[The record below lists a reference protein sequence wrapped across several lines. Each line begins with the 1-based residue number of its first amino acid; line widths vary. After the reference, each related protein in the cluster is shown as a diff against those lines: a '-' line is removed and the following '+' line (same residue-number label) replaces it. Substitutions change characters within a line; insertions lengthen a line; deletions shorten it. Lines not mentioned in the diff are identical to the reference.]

1 MQNVLNLINRCGRSI
16 TAVAAADPEQL
27 ILLGPPRSN
36 STLIH
41 RLLAHHSEVVSPP
54 LRELAFPGTLGAPMR
69 RVLSLIPQARVD
81 RMYNP
86 AIHSTG
92 ADVPEAD
99 DIALLAAFSEGVFAW
114 AYGGALKGDAAPTLD
129 SQRHLEY
136 LAWHRRYIAAKHPG
150 KVVCSKYFA
159 GVHHYDALRARHP
172 GAKLVLL
179 VRDPEAVCYSLSTL
193 IGQALHVRGLA
204 PERPEDYWRRLYAY
218 VVQTFEKIAHL
229 IELDER
235 DLLVLWDAE
244 IKSDLRGAVARICEH
259 AGIGRSRTEALESEL
274 RRKSTAG
281 PYRRRYEY
289 SHVLD
294 GIFRPDDFA
303 AYHRLSRDVSSRK
316 QVAAH

>member
-1 MQNVLNLINRCGRSI
+1 MQNVLNLINRCGRSV
-16 TAVAAADPEQL
+16 TTVASDDPEQL

-54 LRELAFPGTLGAPMR
+54 LRELAFPGALGAPMR

-81 RMYNP
+81 RMYDP

-92 ADVPEAD
+92 AGVPEAD

-114 AYGGALKGDAAPTLD
+114 AYGGALRGDSAPTLD
-129 SQRHLEY
+129 SKRHLEY

-172 GAKLVLL
+172 NAKLVLL

-193 IGQALHVRGLA
+193 IGQALQVRGLA
-204 PERPEDYWRRLYAY
+204 PDRPADYWRRLYAY
-218 VVQTFEKIAHL
+218 IVQTFDRVVSLVARNEN
-229 IELDER
+229 E
-235 DLLVLWDAE
+235 LLVLWDAE
-244 IKSDLRGAVARICEH
+244 VKSDLRAAVVRICEH
-259 AGIGRSRTEALESEL
+259 AGIGRSRTDVLESEL
-274 RRKSTAG
+274 CRKSTAG

-289 SHVLD
+289 SRVLD
-294 GIFRPDDFA
+294 GIFSPDDFA
-303 AYHRLSRDVSSRK
+303 AYYGLAPDVSSCKR
-316 QVAAH
+316 VAPD